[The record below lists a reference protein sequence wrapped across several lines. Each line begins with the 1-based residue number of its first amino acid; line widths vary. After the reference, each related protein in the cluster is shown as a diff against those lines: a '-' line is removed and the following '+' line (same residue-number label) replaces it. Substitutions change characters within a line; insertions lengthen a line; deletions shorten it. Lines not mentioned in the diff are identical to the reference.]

1 MHRFVELTRFT
12 PTPYFQMTKND
23 IVKRYNAMLLK
34 GDVAFM
40 PQEEWENLITFF
52 IQTDALAK
60 AATAVNYAI
69 EQHHFCSDFWLLKAQ
84 IHHDLG
90 EPKAVIA
97 AADRAEHLGVRSLDL
112 YLLLSDAYIDI
123 KDYTEALAV
132 LHVALG
138 FHQKDKSLAA
148 IYLHIANIYD
158 EQKRYDKVYETL
170 RLAAQHNPNAIEI
183 LDRLGAIVKV
193 LGNYAESILVHQNLL
208 DAQPYATRAWQNLA
222 AANAAL
228 GNTDAAIEAYEYAL
242 TIEENYAVAA
252 IGLAQIWLAEGLYE
266 RAKQVLDDAVA
277 ASDSE
282 NIAAD
287 LRYWQA
293 FLHFKMEDFAAAKLL
308 ANAIIQQ
315 DPTQHAAHFL
325 LGEMA
330 TTDAHWAQAA
340 RHYKQATAYANANG
354 DYWSAYAHALMQC
367 EQPENAAEAFAYSIK
382 TDPQNLDYW
391 LGAINTYFI
400 LENYAA
406 AADAIADATV
416 FTNAAQL
423 GYCQTILYFLNRKRK
438 AALQTLQQTLALD
451 LKNVDYLFDI
461 MPQLVKD
468 AEVLRLVQ
476 QAQQAAKR
484 RR

>member
-1 MHRFVELTRFT
+1 L
-12 PTPYFQMTKND
+12 PTQQN
-23 IVKRYNAMLLK
+23 IIKRYNAMLLK

-40 PQEEWENLITFF
+40 PQEEWESLITYF

-90 EPKAVIA
+90 EPKNVIA
-97 AADRAEHLGVRSLDL
+97 AADRAEQLGVRSLDM
-112 YLLLSDAYIDI
+112 YLLLSEAYIDT

-148 IYLHIANIYD
+148 IYLHIANIYE

-170 RLAAQHNPNAIEI
+170 RLAAQHNPNATEI
-183 LDRLGAIVKV
+183 LDRLGAVVKL
-193 LGNYAESILVHQNLL
+193 LGNYAESIVIHQNIL

-222 AANAAL
+222 TANAAL

-242 TIEENYAVAA
+242 TIDESYANAA

-266 RAKQVLDDAVA
+266 RAKQVLDDSVA

-282 NIAAD
+282 NTPTELI
-287 LRYWQA
+287 YWQA
-293 FLHFKMEDFAAAKLL
+293 FLQFKMEDFAQAKLL
-308 ANAIIQQ
+308 ANSIVQQ
-315 DPTQHAAHFL
+315 DPTQHTAHFL

-330 TTDAHWAQAA
+330 TTEQHWAQAA

-354 DYWSAYAHALMQC
+354 DYWAAYAHALMRS
-367 EQPENAAEAFAYSIK
+367 EQPETAAEAFVYAIK
-382 TDPQNLDYW
+382 TDPQNLNYW

-400 LENYAA
+400 IENYDAA
-406 AADAIADATV
+406 NDAIADAIA

-423 GYCQTILYFLNRKRK
+423 GYCQTILYLLTRKRK
-438 AALQTLQQTLALD
+438 AALQTLQQTLAID
-451 LKNVDYLFDI
+451 LQNVDYLFDI

-468 AEVLRLVQ
+468 SEVLRLVQQAEQ